1 MFSESGQLTK
11 RDSGEIDPDDGLAL
25 RGYFRTTM
33 KGDLSY
39 FHEGNGE
46 NSGDTATK
54 RDLQGDNSEPSVPK

>member
-1 MFSESGQLTK
+1 
-11 RDSGEIDPDDGLAL
+11 
-25 RGYFRTTM
+25 M

-39 FHEGNGE
+39 FPEGNGE